1 MSRCSAREAKGF
13 TLVEVMVSLLIF
25 MVASMVLLPLLMNG
39 LQVNHDNSLRAQ
51 ARRLAGE
58 VMAELQVIDYAR
70 LAMAADE
77 SLLIAGME
85 IQQQVEQ
92 NFPQFDQ
99 STITVT
105 ALWEKQGRSHRY
117 LGSGS
122 GRADRQPD
130 HEQWRARHATDLPGF
145 RSCRAKLC
153 GLCLAGPR
161 WRCFCGDR

>member
-1 MSRCSAREAKGF
+1 
-13 TLVEVMVSLLIF
+13 
-25 MVASMVLLPLLMNG
+25 MNG

-70 LAMAADE
+70 LAMTADE

-105 ALWEKQGRSHRY
+105 ALWGKQGRRHRY
-117 LGSGS
+117 LL
-122 GRADRQPD
+122 Q
-130 HEQWRARHATDLPGF
+130 TI
-145 RSCRAKLC
+145 RSA
-153 GLCLAGPR
+153 P
-161 WRCFCGDR
+161 